1 MILSPARWYALAW
14 QSRLAALIPLQ
25 LFQGLYLPVLTP
37 FLSLL
42 FWFASGLLFLALFP
56 PAGAAARRSFFLS
69 LLLFVLSPLL
79 LGRIYYQGAG
89 IGENAALCC
98 FLLGTLYTVRKTRLL
113 SFFAAVALFTFSLGV
128 NPCILNT
135 FWTLLLL
142 LLLTSLITREDRHIF
157 QYCCAFGVALL
168 LYLVAV
174 KLLIPARPFYNNQ
187 VAGAGAFLKNILPQ
201 LKASL
206 AYFWQTQPPMNR
218 LFKIV
223 FSLICLGGFAA
234 LLARPKRGRRVRL
247 LFSVSLPRDSVFLR
261 LVLIL
266 LLVLTHNISAY
277 VSGDAIANTF
287 NLRMDYYSVPFLLS
301 FCALAVLGS
310 PGLTGRL
317 FAAAAAVLV
326 VLSMGADVRALQ
338 VWKISIDDDI
348 LYANRMLARI
358 EASPGFDAAR
368 SWRILA
374 LGERPAIGERFW
386 QGYQRRSLELQRA
399 QHLGRNFAEVFNYIA
414 PQLKISNFTGERPEL
429 CARHKAFLDA
439 APAWPSPGSL
449 KVEGEEGLILV
460 VLDRAAARRYC
471 VR

>member
-1 MILSPARWYALAW
+1 
-14 QSRLAALIPLQ
+14 
-25 LFQGLYLPVLTP
+25 
-37 FLSLL
+37 
-42 FWFASGLLFLALFP
+42 
-56 PAGAAARRSFFLS
+56 
-69 LLLFVLSPLL
+69 
-79 LGRIYYQGAG
+79 
-89 IGENAALCC
+89 
-98 FLLGTLYTVRKTRLL
+98 
-113 SFFAAVALFTFSLGV
+113 
-128 NPCILNT
+128 
-135 FWTLLLL
+135 
-142 LLLTSLITREDRHIF
+142 
-157 QYCCAFGVALL
+157 
-168 LYLVAV
+168 YLVAV

-206 AYFWQTQPPMNR
+206 AYFWQTQPSMNR

-247 LFSVSLPRDSVFLR
+247 LFSVPLPRDSVFLR

-266 LLVLTHNISAY
+266 LLVLTNNISAY

-310 PGLTGRL
+310 PGLAGRL

-374 LGERPAIGERFW
+374 LGERPAFGERFW

-449 KVEGEEGLILV
+449 RVEGEEGLILV

-471 VR
+471 AR